1 MRKQFYKVKQL
12 ADQTFSRSGKA
23 EGLTDELQTADRK
36 VEHLRN
42 ALQLVS
48 KRLSTGAGS
57 TQGQDPAAREKR
69 LKKLPEYLLGLSM
82 CEASNFDDDDS
93 ILKYILYECG
103 KTEKFLANE
112 IAEHELKV
120 EQLVCAPLT
129 TISDQDLPAIMKA
142 KKHLNRLMSEKESAT
157 SRYHHLERQKEENP
171 TKLNAAREELEDVGI
186 RVEAARDALAA
197 DMFALVAKEAQ
208 LAHTLLQYVKL
219 QRAYHESALH
229 SLQDTVPELERFIN
243 DSSVKP
249 VFGYPLEE
257 HLRVTNRSIAFP
269 IELCVCTLHELAL
282 NEEGLFRIA
291 GGTSKVR
298 RMKLSLDAGL
308 FNVPLPR
315 DYRDMHVVASV
326 LKSYLRELPEPLL
339 TYRLY
344 ENFVNASRQPSEQTR
359 LNAIWEAIHLLP
371 EANFQNLRYLIKF
384 LSTLT
389 QNQSTNKMT
398 PSNLAIVIAPNLL
411 WAADES
417 TFDMNITTAV
427 NCIVELLI
435 KHADWFYKDDI
446 NFFISFTKEDLL
458 PDQCEY
464 GFSPNFVHGMNQT
477 AALSQEPANGDYG
490 SMSRS
495 MFDYNHQSLGKVS
508 HGGGRHSRSNS
519 HDTSLILLENDIKKA
534 QSNSSLSD
542 QSSPPHGSPKPIMRR
557 KNKPLAPV
565 PPNFTP
571 DKNKRVEPQPP
582 AQEVVKEQAST
593 KIDNDKPAK
602 PPRPVISDSGKVI
615 SGVQTINR
623 STYRQNRAMK
633 EEAARSGS
641 REHLADTR
649 RQSLELDKD
658 KIDVL
663 KPPEPGKE
671 STLVVK
677 NVTAQTGI
685 VSRMKVVGDAFSG
698 PASLGAERPAPT
710 ADKVIAARLQPI
722 AKPAGQAPPRPVA
735 APRTIVPALA
745 DPAAAVPPAPAGSA
759 PEPSD
764 VQLRHKPAVP
774 ERPAT
779 LRPQSFRAP
788 RSSLTD
794 APDIAPTVLE
804 RTHIYTVD
812 KQHPT
817 VIQVGA
823 SAVSAADKEVDEVPR
838 ATVQRTHSSGGRDG
852 ELEEPRSLCVA
863 SRQLSQSEG
872 DITECPSPRP
882 QPSRPPRPLVPA
894 PPPPVSGPAAQAPPA
909 PAPQAAQ
916 PAPPVPAAQPAQPAQ
931 LAQPVPQAAPVAQ
944 PLRESTDL

>member
-142 KKHLNRLMSEKESAT
+142 KKQLSRLMSEKESAT

-229 SLQDTVPELERFIN
+229 SLQDTVPELERFI
-243 DSSVKP
+243 S
-249 VFGYPLEE
+249 
-257 HLRVTNRSIAFP
+257 
-269 IELCVCTLHELAL
+269 
-282 NEEGLFRIA
+282 
-291 GGTSKVR
+291 TSKVR

-344 ENFVNASRQPSEQTR
+344 ENFVNASRQPTEQTR

-477 AALSQEPANGDYG
+477 AALQEPANGDY

-495 MFDYNHQSLGKVS
+495 MFDYNHQSLGRLTD
-508 HGGGRHSRSNS
+508 GGGRHSRSNS
-519 HDTSLILLENDIKKA
+519 HDTSLILLDNDIKKA

-602 PPRPVISDSGKVI
+602 PPRPVISDTGKVI

-663 KPPEPGKE
+663 KPPESGKE

-677 NVTAQTGI
+677 NVTAQTGV

-698 PASLGAERPAPT
+698 PASLGAERPAPA
-710 ADKVIAARLQPI
+710 ADKLIAARLQPI
-722 AKPAGQAPPRPVA
+722 AKPGGQAPPRPVA
-735 APRTIVPALA
+735 APRTIVPALPEPA
-745 DPAAAVPPAPAGSA
+745 PAAAGEAG
-759 PEPSD
+759 D

-823 SAVSAADKEVDEVPR
+823 SAGGGDREPEEAPR
-838 ATVQRTHSSGGRDG
+838 ATVQRTHSSGGRDAD
-852 ELEEPRSLCVA
+852 LEEPRTLCVA

-872 DITECPSPRP
+872 DITDCAAPSPRP

-894 PPPPVSGPAAQAPPA
+894 PPPPVSAPIAQPAPSAPVTQPTQSAQPAQPTQPAQPGP

-916 PAPPVPAAQPAQPAQ
+916 VAPQVAQ
-931 LAQPVPQAAPVAQ
+931 VAQ

>member
-1 MRKQFYKVKQL
+1 MKKQFFRVKQL
-12 ADQTFSRSGKA
+12 ADQTFSRSGKGEA
-23 EGLTDELQTADRK
+23 LTDELQTADRK

-42 ALQLVS
+42 ALQLIS
-48 KRLSTGAGS
+48 KRLATCAGS

-129 TISDQDLPAIMKA
+129 TISDHDLPAIMKA
-142 KKHLNRLMSEKESAT
+142 KKQLTRLINEKESAT
-157 SRYHHLERQKEENP
+157 SRYQHLERQKEENP
-171 TKLNAAREELEDVGI
+171 TKLNAAREELEECGA
-186 RVEAARDALAA
+186 RVESARDQLAA

-257 HLRVTNRSIAFP
+257 HLRVTSRTIAFP
-269 IELCVCTLHELAL
+269 IELCVCTLHELGL
-282 NEEGLFRIA
+282 NEEGLLRIA
-291 GGTSKVR
+291 GGSSKVR

-315 DYRDMHVVASV
+315 DYRDVHVVASV

-344 ENFVNASRQPSEQTR
+344 ENFIAVSRHATEQAR
-359 LNAIWEAIHLLP
+359 LNALWETIHLLP
-371 EANFQNLRYLIKF
+371 DANFQNLRYLIKF

-389 QNQSTNKMT
+389 QNQSANKMT

-417 TFDMNITTAV
+417 TFDMNITTVV
-427 NCIVELLI
+427 NCVVELLI
-435 KHADWFYKDDI
+435 KHADWFFNDDV
-446 NFFISFTKEDLL
+446 NFFVSFTREDLL
-458 PDQCEY
+458 PNQNEY
-464 GFSPNFVHGMNQT
+464 NSGTPYDH
-477 AALSQEPANGDYG
+477 QEHSNGDYS
-490 SMSRS
+490 SMSKS
-495 MFDYNHQSLGKVS
+495 LYDYNHSTQNKPSLEGA
-508 HGGGRHSRSNS
+508 GRHSRSNS

-571 DKNKRVEPQPP
+571 DKIRKAETHTQTSETTKEIP
-582 AQEVVKEQAST
+582 AAPKDE
-593 KIDNDKPAK
+593 KPAK
-602 PPRPVISDSGKVI
+602 PPRPIVSDTGKVI

-623 STYRQNRAMK
+623 STYRQNKAMRD
-633 EEAARSGS
+633 EARSGS
-641 REHLADTR
+641 RENLLEIR
-649 RQSLELDKD
+649 RQSLELEQDKLES
-658 KIDVL
+658 L
-663 KPPEPGKE
+663 KGDRET
-671 STLVVK
+671 TLVVK
-677 NVTAQTGI
+677 NVTAQTG
-685 VSRMKVVGDAFSG
+685 VVGRMKVVGEGNG
-698 PASLGAERPAPT
+698 PASLGSTQPAP
-710 ADKVIAARLQPI
+710 RSQPI
-722 AKPAGQAPPRPVA
+722 NKPGGQPPPRPVA
-735 APRTIVPALA
+735 APRTVLPVPV
-745 DPAAAVPPAPAGSA
+745 DD
-759 PEPSD
+759 D

-779 LRPQSFRAP
+779 LRPQSFRGA
-788 RSSLTD
+788 RGSVSD
-794 APDIAPTVLE
+794 ADVAPTVLE

-812 KQHPT
+812 KQQPT
-817 VIQVGA
+817 VIQVGPGQ
-823 SAVSAADKEVDEVPR
+823 DDGPR
-838 ATVQRTHSSGGRDG
+838 ATVQRTHSSGGKDA
-852 ELEEPRSLCVA
+852 ELEEHKGLTSA

-872 DITECPSPRP
+872 SITESPQSPRP
-882 QPSRPPRPLVPA
+882 LPSRPPRPLIPA
-894 PPPPVSGPAAQAPPA
+894 PPPPVAPHAQ
-909 PAPQAAQ
+909 Q
-916 PAPPVPAAQPAQPAQ
+916 
-931 LAQPVPQAAPVAQ
+931 
-944 PLRESTDL
+944 ESTDL

>member
-1 MRKQFYKVKQL
+1 MKKQFYRVKQL

-23 EGLTDELQTADRK
+23 EALTDELQNADRK

-69 LKKLPEYLLGLSM
+69 LKKLPEYMLGLSM

-93 ILKYILYECG
+93 ILKFILYECG

-129 TISDQDLPAIMKA
+129 AISDQDLPAIMKA
-142 KKHLNRLMSEKESAT
+142 KKQLSRLMSEKESAA

-171 TKLNAAREELEDVGI
+171 TKLSAAREELEEAGN

-229 SLQDTVPELERFIN
+229 SLADTVPELEKFIN

-257 HLRVTNRSIAFP
+257 HLRVTSRTIAFP

-308 FNVPLPR
+308 FSVPLPR
-315 DYRDMHVVASV
+315 DYRDVHVVASV

-344 ENFVNASRQPSEQTR
+344 DNFIAASRQPTEQAR
-359 LNAIWEAIHLLP
+359 LNALWEAIHLLP
-371 EANFQNLRYLIKF
+371 DANFQNLRYLIKF
-384 LSTLT
+384 LSALT

-417 TFDMNITTAV
+417 TFDMNITTVV
-427 NCIVELLI
+427 NCVVELLI
-435 KHADWFYKDDI
+435 KHADWFFQDDV

-458 PDQCEY
+458 PDHCEY
-464 GFSPNFVHGMNQT
+464 GFTPNFVQGYNQT
-477 AALSQEPANGDYG
+477 AALQESNGEC
-490 SMSRS
+490 MSKS
-495 MFDYNHQSLGKVS
+495 MFDYTNHHHTGRTSLD
-508 HGGGRHSRSNS
+508 GGRHSRSNS

-571 DKNKRVEPQPP
+571 DKNKKVEPQPP
-582 AQEVVKEQAST
+582 AAQPQPVQQPATEPIKEHPINT
-593 KIDNDKPAK
+593 KTEADKPAK
-602 PPRPVISDSGKVI
+602 PPRPVISDTGKVI

-623 STYRQNRAMK
+623 STYRQSKALK
-633 EEAARSGS
+633 DDARSGS
-641 REHLADTR
+641 RENLADR
-649 RQSLELDKD
+649 RTSLELEKERFES
-658 KIDVL
+658 L
-663 KPPEPGKE
+663 KAAERNE
-671 STLVVK
+671 STVVVK
-677 NVTAQTGI
+677 NVTAQTG
-685 VSRMKVVGDAFSG
+685 VVNRMKVVGESG
-698 PASLGAERPAPT
+698 PASLGAGPERGAGPRGTP
-710 ADKVIAARLQPI
+710 V
-722 AKPAGQAPPRPVA
+722 KPAAAPPPRPVA
-735 APRTIVPALA
+735 APRTI
-745 DPAAAVPPAPAGSA
+745 PPASSA
-759 PEPSD
+759 AEEPD

-788 RSSLTD
+788 RGSVSD
-794 APDIAPTVLE
+794 ADLAPTVLE
-804 RTHIYTVD
+804 RTHMYTVD

-817 VIQVGA
+817 VIQVGG
-823 SAVSAADKEVDEVPR
+823 AAAPAGDDGPR
-838 ATVQRTHSSGGRDG
+838 ATVQRTHSSGGKDA
-852 ELEEPRSLCVA
+852 ELEQKGLGA

-872 DITECPSPRP
+872 SITEAPQSPRP
-882 QPSRPPRPLVPA
+882 QPARPPRPAMPA
-894 PPPPVSGPAAQAPPA
+894 PPPPPPAHASPPSPA
-909 PAPQAAQ
+909 PAPSS
-916 PAPPVPAAQPAQPAQ
+916 PPAQP
-931 LAQPVPQAAPVAQ
+931 PPHN
-944 PLRESTDL
+944 ESTDL

>member
-1 MRKQFYKVKQL
+1 MKKQFYRVKQL
-12 ADQTFSRSGKA
+12 ADQTFSRSGKNEA
-23 EGLTDELQTADRK
+23 LTDELQTADRK

-42 ALQLVS
+42 ALQLIS
-48 KRLSTGAGS
+48 KKLATCAGS

-69 LKKLPEYLLGLSM
+69 LKKLPEYMLGLSM
-82 CEASNFDDDDS
+82 CEASNYDDDDS

-103 KTEKFLANE
+103 KQEKILANE

-142 KKHLNRLMSEKESAT
+142 KKQLSRLISEKEIAA

-171 TKLNAAREELEDVGI
+171 TKLNAAREELEEAGT
-186 RVEAARDALAA
+186 RVESARDALAA

-257 HLRVTNRSIAFP
+257 HLRVTSRTIAFP

-282 NEEGLFRIA
+282 SEEGLFRIA

-344 ENFVNASRQPSEQTR
+344 ENFIAASRQPSEQAR
-359 LNAIWEAIHLLP
+359 LNALWEAIHLLP
-371 EANFQNLRYLIKF
+371 DANFQNLRYLIKF
-384 LSTLT
+384 LSALT

-417 TFDMNITTAV
+417 TFDMNITTVV
-427 NCIVELLI
+427 NCVVELLI
-435 KHADWFYKDDI
+435 KHADWFFQDDI

-458 PDQCEY
+458 PDHCEY
-464 GFSPNFVHGMNQT
+464 GFTPHFVHGYNQT
-477 AALSQEPANGDYG
+477 AALTQEQSNGDYS
-490 SMSRS
+490 SMSKS
-495 MFDYNHQSLGKVS
+495 MCDYGYQALQNRNNADGP
-508 HGGGRHSRSNS
+508 GRHSRSNS
-519 HDTSLILLENDIKKA
+519 HDTSLILIENEIKKA

-571 DKNKRVEPQPP
+571 DKSKKVEAQVQTCAIEPAKEAQPAAKELHHAVKEPQPS
-582 AQEVVKEQAST
+582 VKEAE
-593 KIDNDKPAK
+593 KPAK
-602 PPRPVISDSGKVI
+602 PPRPVISDTGKVI

-623 STYRQNRAMK
+623 STYRQNKAMK

-641 REHLADTR
+641 RENLADVR
-649 RQSLELDKD
+649 RQSLELEKEKLDS
-658 KIDVL
+658 L
-663 KPPEPGKE
+663 KAVD
-671 STLVVK
+671 TLVVK
-677 NVTAQTGI
+677 NVTAQTG
-685 VSRMKVVGDAFSG
+685 VVGRMKIGGDPSSG
-698 PASLGAERPAPT
+698 PASLGAAP
-710 ADKVIAARLQPI
+710 RQPI
-722 AKPAGQAPPRPVA
+722 TKPVGQPPPRPVA
-735 APRTIVPALA
+735 APRTLLPA
-745 DPAAAVPPAPAGSA
+745 PPTTVPAPA
-759 PEPSD
+759 ESD
-764 VQLRHKPAVP
+764 GEVQLRHKPAVP

-788 RSSLTD
+788 RGSGPD
-794 APDIAPTVLE
+794 AEVTPTMLE

-817 VIQVGA
+817 VIQVGGPEA
-823 SAVSAADKEVDEVPR
+823 EEGPR
-838 ATVQRTHSSGGRDG
+838 ATVQRTHSSGGKDA
-852 ELEEPRSLCVA
+852 ELDEPKCLTGL

-872 DITECPSPRP
+872 SITESPQSPRP
-882 QPSRPPRPLVPA
+882 QTSRPPRPLVPA
-894 PPPPVSGPAAQAPPA
+894 PPPPVAPPA
-909 PAPQAAQ
+909 PT
-916 PAPPVPAAQPAQPAQ
+916 PPH
-931 LAQPVPQAAPVAQ
+931 
-944 PLRESTDL
+944 ESTDL

>member
-1 MRKQFYKVKQL
+1 MRKK
-12 ADQTFSRSGKA
+12 SGKA

-82 CEASNFDDDDS
+82 LEASNFDDDDS

-103 KTEKFLANE
+103 KTEKLLANE

-129 TISDQDLPAIMKA
+129 SISDQDLPAIMKT
-142 KKHLNRLMSEKESAT
+142 KKQLSRLMSEKETAA

-171 TKLNAAREELEDVGI
+171 TKFNAAREELEDVGI

-208 LAHTLLQYVKL
+208 LAHTLLQYIKL

-243 DSSVKP
+243 DSSTKP

-257 HLRVTNRSIAFP
+257 HLRVTSRTIAFP

-291 GGTSKVR
+291 GGSSKVR

-326 LKSYLRELPEPLL
+326 LKCYLRELPEPIL

-344 ENFVNASRQPSEQTR
+344 ETFVNASRQPTEQTR
-359 LNAIWEAIHLLP
+359 LNALWEAIHLLP

-384 LSTLT
+384 LSALT

-435 KHADWFYKDDI
+435 KHADWFFKDDLS
-446 NFFISFTKEDLL
+446 FFISFTKEDLL

-464 GFSPNFVHGMNQT
+464 GFTPNFVHGYNQT
-477 AALSQEPANGDYG
+477 AALSQDAANGDYS
-490 SMSRS
+490 SMSKS
-495 MFDYNHQSLGKVS
+495 MFDYNHQSLSKVTDGS
-508 HGGGRHSRSNS
+508 GRHSRSNS

-542 QSSPPHGSPKPIMRR
+542 QSSPPHGSPKPILRR

-571 DKNKRVEPQPP
+571 DKNRKVEPQSQPQPQAPEP
-582 AQEVVKEQAST
+582 AKEQAT
-593 KIDNDKPAK
+593 PAKVENDKPAK
-602 PPRPVISDSGKVI
+602 PPRPVISDTGKVI
-615 SGVQTINR
+615 TGVQTINR
-623 STYRQNRAMK
+623 STYRQSKALK
-633 EEAARSGS
+633 EEAARCGS
-641 REHLADTR
+641 REHLSDTR

-658 KIDVL
+658 KLDIIKAPD
-663 KPPEPGKE
+663 GRE

-685 VSRMKVVGDAFSG
+685 VGRMKVVGDAMSG
-698 PASLGAERPAPT
+698 PASLGAERPLSGGDKLAPR
-710 ADKVIAARLQPI
+710 AGPVLKPGAAP
-722 AKPAGQAPPRPVA
+722 PPRPVA
-735 APRTIVPALA
+735 APRTLLP
-745 DPAAAVPPAPAGSA
+745 A
-759 PEPSD
+759 PEPEPD
-764 VQLRHKPAVP
+764 VTLRHKPAVP
-774 ERPAT
+774 ERPAA
-779 LRPQSFRAP
+779 LRPQSFRAL
-788 RSSLTD
+788 RASLTD
-794 APDIAPTVLE
+794 AADVAPTVLE

-812 KQHPT
+812 KHHPT

-823 SAVSAADKEVDEVPR
+823 APPPAERDADDAPR

-852 ELEEPRSLCVA
+852 DLEEPRSLCVA

-872 DITECPSPRP
+872 DITDSPSPRP
-882 QPSRPPRPLVPA
+882 QPSRPPRPLMPA
-894 PPPPVSGPAAQAPPA
+894 PPPPVSAPAAAAAATAAQVVQPAAA
-909 PAPQAAQ
+909 PAP
-916 PAPPVPAAQPAQPAQ
+916 
-931 LAQPVPQAAPVAQ
+931 AAPVAPVA
-944 PLRESTDL
+944 PLAASVQATVTASTTDVAQSGESTDL

>member
-1 MRKQFYKVKQL
+1 MKKQFYKVKQL
-12 ADQTFSRSGKA
+12 ADQTFSRSGKSEA
-23 EGLTDELQTADRK
+23 LTDELQTADKK

-42 ALQLVS
+42 ALQLIS
-48 KRLSTGAGS
+48 KRLATAAGS
-57 TQGQDPAAREKR
+57 TYGQDPAAREKR

-129 TISDQDLPAIMKA
+129 AISDQDLPAIMKA
-142 KKHLNRLMSEKESAT
+142 KKQLSRLISEKESAA

-171 TKLNAAREELEDVGI
+171 TKLSAAREELEEAGT

-243 DSSVKP
+243 DSSTKP

-257 HLRVTNRSIAFP
+257 HLRVTGRTIAFP

-308 FNVPLPR
+308 FSVPLPR
-315 DYRDMHVVASV
+315 DYRDAHVVASA
-326 LKSYLRELPEPLL
+326 LKGYLRELPEPLL
-339 TYRLY
+339 TFRLY
-344 ENFVNASRQPSEQTR
+344 EHFVAAARQPGDTAR
-359 LNAIWEAIHLLP
+359 LNALWEAVHLLP
-371 EANFQNLRYLIKF
+371 DANYQNLRYLIKF
-384 LSTLT
+384 LAALT
-389 QNQSTNKMT
+389 QNQATNKMT

-417 TFDMNITTAV
+417 AFDMNLTTVV
-427 NCIVELLI
+427 NCVVELLI
-435 KHADWFYKDDI
+435 KHADWFFKDDGF
-446 NFFISFTKEDLL
+446 NFFVSFTREDLL

-464 GFSPNFVHGMNQT
+464 GFTPNFVHGYNQT
-477 AALSQEPANGDYG
+477 AALASDANGDCH
-490 SMSRS
+490 SMSKS
-495 MFDYNHQSLGKVS
+495 MCDYNAPRAD
-508 HGGGRHSRSNS
+508 GRHSRSNS
-519 HDTSLILLENDIKKA
+519 HDTSLILIENEIKKA

-571 DKNKRVEPQPP
+571 DRSRKVEAQSQTAPP
-582 AQEVVKEQAST
+582 PDPAKDPPGAKDAE
-593 KIDNDKPAK
+593 KPAK

-623 STYRQNRAMK
+623 CTYRQNKALR
-633 EEAARSGS
+633 EEAARAGS
-641 REHLADTR
+641 RENLTDAR

-658 KIDVL
+658 SL
-663 KPPEPGKE
+663 KAEA
-671 STLVVK
+671 VVAK
-677 NVTAQTGI
+677 SGSVQTG
-685 VSRMKVVGDAFSG
+685 VVGRMRVEGSG
-698 PASLGAERPAPT
+698 PASLGAPARTPL
-710 ADKVIAARLQPI
+710 V
-722 AKPAGQAPPRPVA
+722 KPAGQPPPRPTPVA
-735 APRTIVPALA
+735 APRTLLPVG
-745 DPAAAVPPAPAGSA
+745 APATTN
-759 PEPSD
+759 EDSD
-764 VQLRHKPAVP
+764 VQLRQKPAIP

-779 LRPQSFRAP
+779 LRPASFRGA
-788 RSSLTD
+788 RGSGSD
-794 APDIAPTVLE
+794 APDVAPTVLE

-817 VIQVGA
+817 VIQVTAEEA
-823 SAVSAADKEVDEVPR
+823 SR
-838 ATVQRTHSSGGRDG
+838 ATVQRTHSSGGADADLDPPKALG
-852 ELEEPRSLCVA
+852 TT
-863 SRQLSQSEG
+863 RQLSQSEG
-872 DITECPSPRP
+872 SITETPTSPRP
-882 QPSRPPRPLVPA
+882 QTTRPPRPLVPA
-894 PPPPVSGPAAQAPPA
+894 PPPPVA
-909 PAPQAAQ
+909 APQS
-916 PAPPVPAAQPAQPAQ
+916 
-931 LAQPVPQAAPVAQ
+931 
-944 PLRESTDL
+944 ESTDL

>member
-1 MRKQFYKVKQL
+1 MKKQFYRVKQL
-12 ADQTFSRSGKA
+12 ADQTFSRSGKGEA
-23 EGLTDELQTADRK
+23 LTDELQTADRK

-48 KRLSTGAGS
+48 KRLSTGAGN

-93 ILKYILYECG
+93 ILKYILFECG

-129 TISDQDLPAIMKA
+129 AIGDQDLPAIMKA
-142 KKHLNRLMSEKESAT
+142 KKQLSRLISEKESAA
-157 SRYHHLERQKEENP
+157 SRYNHLERQKEENP
-171 TKLNAAREELEDVGI
+171 TKLTAAREELEEAGNK
-186 RVEAARDALAA
+186 VEAARDALAA

-257 HLRVTNRSIAFP
+257 HLRVTGRTIAFP

-282 NEEGLFRIA
+282 SEEGLFRIA

-308 FNVPLPR
+308 FNVPLPP
-315 DYRDMHVVASV
+315 DYRDMHVVSSV

-344 ENFVNASRQPSEQTR
+344 ENFILASRQPTEQAR
-359 LNAIWEAIHLLP
+359 LNALWEGVHLLP
-371 EANFQNLRYLIKF
+371 DANFQNLRYLIKF
-384 LSTLT
+384 LSALT

-427 NCIVELLI
+427 NCVVELLI
-435 KHADWFYKDDI
+435 KHADWFFKDEL

-458 PDQCEY
+458 PDHCEY
-464 GFSPNFVHGMNQT
+464 GINPNFVHYNQT
-477 AALSQEPANGDYG
+477 VTLGQEHSNGDY
-490 SMSRS
+490 SSLTKS
-495 MFDYNHQSLGKVS
+495 MFDYNNQSSQKTTVDGP
-508 HGGGRHSRSNS
+508 GRHSRSNS
-519 HDTSLILLENDIKKA
+519 HDTSLILLDNDMKKA

-542 QSSPPHGSPKPIMRR
+542 QSSPPHGSPKPILRR

-571 DKNKRVEPQPP
+571 DKNKKVEAQTQVNDIKEPP
-582 AQEVVKEQAST
+582 VSSKDAE
-593 KIDNDKPAK
+593 KPAK
-602 PPRPVISDSGKVI
+602 PPRPVISDTGKI
-615 SGVQTINR
+615 ITGVQTINR
-623 STYRQNRAMK
+623 STYRQNKALK
-633 EEAARSGS
+633 EEASRGGS
-641 REHLADTR
+641 RENLADSR
-649 RQSLELDKD
+649 RQSFEFEKE
-658 KIDVL
+658 KFESL
-663 KPPEPGKE
+663 KSFDNRNDKE

-677 NVTAQTGI
+677 NVTAQTG
-685 VSRMKVVGDAFSG
+685 VVGRMKIVGDISG
-698 PASLGAERPAPT
+698 PMSLGAEK
-710 ADKVIAARLQPI
+710 D
-722 AKPAGQAPPRPVA
+722 KPAKIQIPKPTGQPPPRPVA
-735 APRTIVPALA
+735 APRTIVPAVDA
-745 DPAAAVPPAPAGSA
+745 DN
-759 PEPSD
+759 D
-764 VQLRHKPAVP
+764 VQLRNKPAVP

-779 LRPQSFRAP
+779 LRPQSFRGQRA
-788 RSSLTD
+788 SLSD
-794 APDIAPTVLE
+794 NPDVTPTMLE
-804 RTHIYTVD
+804 RTHMYTVD

-817 VIQVGA
+817 VIQVGGP
-823 SAVSAADKEVDEVPR
+823 DEEGPR
-838 ATVQRTHSSGGRDG
+838 ATVQRTHSSGGKDA
-852 ELEEPRSLCVA
+852 ELEEPKGLSNA

-872 DITECPSPRP
+872 SITDGPMSPKP

-894 PPPPVSGPAAQAPPA
+894 PPPPV
-909 PAPQAAQ
+909 APQQ
-916 PAPPVPAAQPAQPAQ
+916 N
-931 LAQPVPQAAPVAQ
+931 
-944 PLRESTDL
+944 ESTDL

>member
-142 KKHLNRLMSEKESAT
+142 KKQLNRLMSEKESAT

-257 HLRVTNRSIAFP
+257 HLRVTNRCIAFP

-291 GGTSKVR
+291 GGEYFQSTQNEAVTR
-298 RMKLSLDAGL
+298 RWPVQRPA
-308 FNVPLPR
+308 PR

-435 KHADWFYKDDI
+435 KHADWFYKDDV

-477 AALSQEPANGDYG
+477 AALSQEPANGDYS

-495 MFDYNHQSLGKVS
+495 MFDYNHHSLAKAAD
-508 HGGGRHSRSNS
+508 GGGRHSRSNS

-633 EEAARSGS
+633 EEAARSSS

-671 STLVVK
+671 STLV
-677 NVTAQTGI
+677 TGI

-710 ADKVIAARLQPI
+710 VDKVVAARLQPI
-722 AKPAGQAPPRPVA
+722 TKPAGQAPPRPVA
-735 APRTIVPALA
+735 APRTIVPALP
-745 DPAAAVPPAPAGSA
+745 DPAAAAPPALASSA
-759 PEPSD
+759 AEPSD

-823 SAVSAADKEVDEVPR
+823 SAATAADKEVEEVPR

-872 DITECPSPRP
+872 DITDCPSPRP

-894 PPPPVSGPAAQAPPA
+894 PPPPVSAPAAQTTPIPVTQPA
-909 PAPQAAQ
+909 QPAQPSQPVQAAQ
-916 PAPPVPAAQPAQPAQ
+916 PAPQAPAAV
-931 LAQPVPQAAPVAQ
+931 VPQ

>member
-1 MRKQFYKVKQL
+1 MKKQFYRVKQL
-12 ADQTFSRSGKA
+12 ADQTFSRSGKG
-23 EGLTDELQTADRK
+23 ETLPDELLTADKK

-48 KRLSTGAGS
+48 KRLATGAGN

-82 CEASNFDDDDS
+82 LEASNYDDDDS
-93 ILKYILYECG
+93 ILKFILHECG

-129 TISDQDLPAIMKA
+129 AISDTDLPAIMKA
-142 KKHLNRLMSEKESAT
+142 KKQLNRLMSEKESAL
-157 SRYHHLERQKEENP
+157 SRYNHLERQKEENP
-171 TKLNAAREELEDVGI
+171 SKFIAAREELEEAGNK
-186 RVEAARDALAA
+186 VESARDALAA

-257 HLRVTNRSIAFP
+257 HLRVTSRTIAFP
-269 IELCVCTLHELAL
+269 IEICVCTLHELAL

-298 RMKLSLDAGL
+298 RLKLSLDAGL
-308 FNVPLPR
+308 FNVPLPQ
-315 DYRDMHVVASV
+315 DYKDMHVVASV
-326 LKSYLRELPEPLL
+326 LKCYLRELPEPLL

-344 ENFVNASRQPSEQTR
+344 ENFILASRQPTEQAR
-359 LNAIWEAIHLLP
+359 LNSLWEAIHLLP
-371 EANFQNLRYLIKF
+371 DANFQNLRYLIKF
-384 LSTLT
+384 LSALT

-427 NCIVELLI
+427 NCVVELLI
-435 KHADWFYKDDI
+435 KHADWFFKDEL

-458 PDQCEY
+458 PGEGDY
-464 GFSPNFVHGMNQT
+464 GFIPNFVQGYNQT
-477 AALSQEPANGDYG
+477 VVLNQEQSNGDYN
-490 SMSRS
+490 SMSKS
-495 MFDYNHQSLGKVS
+495 LYDYNNQVS
-508 HGGGRHSRSNS
+508 QKSTVDGPGRHSRSNS
-519 HDTSLILLENDIKKA
+519 HDTSLILLENDMKKA

-542 QSSPPHGSPKPIMRR
+542 QSSPPHGSPKPILRR

-571 DKNKRVEPQPP
+571 DKNKKVEAQTQVNEP
-582 AQEVVKEQAST
+582 AKEQTNVT
-593 KIDNDKPAK
+593 KDNEKPAK
-602 PPRPVISDSGKVI
+602 PPRPVISDTGKVI
-615 SGVQTINR
+615 TGVQTINR
-623 STYRQNRAMK
+623 STYRQNKALK
-633 EEAARSGS
+633 EEANRSSS
-641 REHLADTR
+641 RENLTDTR
-649 RQSLELDKD
+649 RQSLEFDKD
-658 KIDVL
+658 KFDFKTID
-663 KPPEPGKE
+663 KNDKE

-677 NVTAQTGI
+677 NVTAQTG
-685 VSRMKVVGDAFSG
+685 VVGRMKIIGDTISG
-698 PASLGAERPAPT
+698 PASLGAERPA
-710 ADKVIAARLQPI
+710 DKPGRIQIPKPSGQP
-722 AKPAGQAPPRPVA
+722 PPRPVA
-735 APRTIVPALA
+735 APRTIVPAA
-745 DPAAAVPPAPAGSA
+745 STASTAT
-759 PEPSD
+759 EPD
-764 VQLRHKPAVP
+764 GEVQLRHKPAVP

-779 LRPQSFRAP
+779 LRPQSFRGQRA
-788 RSSLTD
+788 SLTD
-794 APDIAPTVLE
+794 AAEAPTVLE
-804 RTHIYTVD
+804 RTHMYTVD

-823 SAVSAADKEVDEVPR
+823 AGAAGELAAAEIEAR
-838 ATVQRTHSSGGRDG
+838 ATVQRTHSSGGKDA
-852 ELEEPRSLCVA
+852 ELEEGGRLGA

-872 DITECPSPRP
+872 SITEGGARG
-882 QPSRPPRPLVPA
+882 RPPRPLVPA
-894 PPPPVSGPAAQAPPA
+894 PPPPH
-909 PAPQAAQ
+909 
-916 PAPPVPAAQPAQPAQ
+916 
-931 LAQPVPQAAPVAQ
+931 AAPHC
-944 PLRESTDL
+944 ESTDL

>member
-1 MRKQFYKVKQL
+1 MKKQFYRVKQL

-23 EGLTDELQTADRK
+23 EALTDELQTADKK

-42 ALQLVS
+42 ALQLIS
-48 KRLSTGAGS
+48 KRLATGAGS

-82 CEASNFDDDDS
+82 CEASNFDDEDS
-93 ILKYILYECG
+93 ILKYILHECG

-129 TISDQDLPAIMKA
+129 AISEQDLPAIMKT
-142 KKHLNRLMSEKESAT
+142 KKQLSRLISEKESAL
-157 SRYHHLERQKEENP
+157 SRYNHYLERQKEENP
-171 TKLNAAREELEDVGI
+171 TKLIAAKEELEEAGI
-186 RVEAARDALAA
+186 KVEAMRDVLAA

-257 HLRVTNRSIAFP
+257 HLRVTGRTIAFP
-269 IELCVCTLHELAL
+269 VELCVCTLHELAL

-308 FNVPLPR
+308 FTVPLPP

-344 ENFVNASRQPSEQTR
+344 EHFLLASRHPTEQAR
-359 LNAIWEAIHLLP
+359 LNALWEAIHLLP
-371 EANFQNLRYLIKF
+371 DANFQNLRYLIKF
-384 LSTLT
+384 LSALT
-389 QNQSTNKMT
+389 QNQGTNKMT
-398 PSNLAIVIAPNLL
+398 PSNLAIVVAPNLL

-427 NCIVELLI
+427 NCVVELLI
-435 KHADWFYKDDI
+435 KHADWFFKDEL

-458 PDQCEY
+458 PNQNAAPCGTVRCDAVY
-464 GFSPNFVHGMNQT
+464 GFTSNFVQGYPQT
-477 AALSQEPANGDYG
+477 VALTQEQSNGEYN
-490 SMSRS
+490 SMSKS
-495 MFDYNHQSLGKVS
+495 MFDYNHQNSLKATADGA
-508 HGGGRHSRSNS
+508 GRHSRSNS
-519 HDTSLILLENDIKKA
+519 HDTSLILLENDMKKA

-571 DKNKRVEPQPP
+571 DKNKKLEVQPP
-582 AQEVVKEQAST
+582 VIEQPATEEAVVAKVDGE
-593 KIDNDKPAK
+593 KPAK
-602 PPRPVISDSGKVI
+602 PPRPVISETGKVI
-615 SGVQTINR
+615 TGVQTINR
-623 STYRQNRAMK
+623 STYRQSKALK

-641 REHLADTR
+641 RENLADTR
-649 RQSLELDKD
+649 RQSLEFEKD
-658 KIDVL
+658 KFESL
-663 KPPEPGKE
+663 KGTDRET
-671 STLVVK
+671 TLIVK
-677 NVTAQTGI
+677 NVTAQSG
-685 VSRMKVVGDAFSG
+685 VVGRMKVGGDAGSG
-698 PASLGAERPAPT
+698 PASLGAER
-710 ADKVIAARLQPI
+710 AR
-722 AKPAGQAPPRPVA
+722 AKPGAQPPPRPVA
-735 APRTIVPALA
+735 APRTLVPAPP
-745 DPAAAVPPAPAGSA
+745 DDAA
-759 PEPSD
+759 D
-764 VQLRHKPAVP
+764 VQLRNKPAVP

-788 RSSLTD
+788 RSSLAD
-794 APDIAPTVLE
+794 AADLAPTVLE

-812 KQHPT
+812 KHQPT
-817 VIQVGA
+817 VIRVGG
-823 SAVSAADKEVDEVPR
+823 ADAEEGPR
-838 ATVQRTHSSGGRDG
+838 AAVQRTHSSGGKDA
-852 ELEEPRSLCVA
+852 ELEEPKGLSSA
-863 SRQLSQSEG
+863 SRQLSQSDG
-872 DITECPSPRP
+872 SITEGGASPRP
-882 QPSRPPRPLVPA
+882 QPARPPRPLVPA
-894 PPPPVSGPAAQAPPA
+894 PPPPVAPPA
-909 PAPQAAQ
+909 TAA
-916 PAPPVPAAQPAQPAQ
+916 A
-931 LAQPVPQAAPVAQ
+931 AAP
-944 PLRESTDL
+944 LHESTDL

>member
-1 MRKQFYKVKQL
+1 MKKQFYRVKQL
-12 ADQTFSRSGKA
+12 ADQTFSRSGKGEA
-23 EGLTDELQTADRK
+23 LTDELQTADKK

-42 ALQLVS
+42 ALHLIS
-48 KRLSTGAGS
+48 KRLATAAGN

-69 LKKLPEYLLGLSM
+69 LRKLPEYLLGLSM

-93 ILKYILYECG
+93 ILKYILHECG

-120 EQLVCAPLT
+120 EQLVCSPLAA
-129 TISDQDLPAIMKA
+129 ISDHDLPAIMKA
-142 KKHLNRLMSEKESAT
+142 KKHLSRLINEKESAL
-157 SRYHHLERQKEENP
+157 SRYNNLERQKDEYP
-171 TKLNAAREELEDVGI
+171 AKYSAAKEELEEAGNK
-186 RVEAARDALAA
+186 VESARDALAA
-197 DMFALVAKEAQ
+197 DMYALVAKEAQ

-257 HLRVTNRSIAFP
+257 HLRVTARTIAFP

-308 FNVPLPR
+308 FSVPLPP

-339 TYRLY
+339 TFRLY
-344 ENFVNASRQPSEQTR
+344 ENFILASKQPSEQAR
-359 LNAIWEAIHLLP
+359 LNALWEAIHLLP
-371 EANFQNLRYLIKF
+371 DANFQNLRYLIKF
-384 LSTLT
+384 LSALT

-427 NCIVELLI
+427 NCGVELLI
-435 KHADWFYKDDI
+435 KHADWFFKDDQK
-446 NFFISFTKEDLL
+446 FFISFTKEDLL
-458 PDQCEY
+458 PDQGDY
-464 GFSPNFVHGMNQT
+464 GFIPTFVQGYNQT
-477 AALSQEPANGDYG
+477 AALTQEQANGDYS
-490 SMSRS
+490 SMSKS
-495 MFDYNHQSLGKVS
+495 MYNYNHQAAQKNPSDLL
-508 HGGGRHSRSNS
+508 GRHSRSNS
-519 HDTSLILLENDIKKA
+519 HDTSLILIDNDIKKA

-571 DKNKRVEPQPP
+571 DKNKKVEAQTQATEAPKEPQNSI
-582 AQEVVKEQAST
+582 AKEAE
-593 KIDNDKPAK
+593 KPAK
-602 PPRPVISDSGKVI
+602 PPRPVISDTGKII

-623 STYRQNRAMK
+623 STYRQSKAIK

-641 REHLADTR
+641 RENLADIR
-649 RQSLELDKD
+649 RQSLEFEKD
-658 KIDVL
+658 KFESL
-663 KPPEPGKE
+663 KAMERNDKE
-671 STLVVK
+671 STLVCK
-677 NVTAQTGI
+677 NVTAQSGVVT
-685 VSRMKVVGDAFSG
+685 RMKIVGEPNSG
-698 PASLGAERPAPT
+698 PASLGAEKSLDRCLRIQVPKPSS
-710 ADKVIAARLQPI
+710 QP
-722 AKPAGQAPPRPVA
+722 PPRP
-735 APRTIVPALA
+735 APRTIVPAPVEA
-745 DPAAAVPPAPAGSA
+745 DN
-759 PEPSD
+759 E
-764 VQLRHKPAVP
+764 VQLRNKPAVP

-779 LRPQSFRAP
+779 LRPQSFRGQ

-794 APDIAPTVLE
+794 NSEITPTVLE

-817 VIQVGA
+817 VIQVGG
-823 SAVSAADKEVDEVPR
+823 AVDDEGSR
-838 ATVQRTHSSGGRDG
+838 NTVQRTHSSGGKDA
-852 ELEEPRSLCVA
+852 ELEEPKSLTNA

-872 DITECPSPRP
+872 NITEGGPKSPRP
-882 QPSRPPRPLVPA
+882 QPARPPRPLVPA
-894 PPPPVSGPAAQAPPA
+894 PPPPVA
-909 PAPQAAQ
+909 PAH
-916 PAPPVPAAQPAQPAQ
+916 
-931 LAQPVPQAAPVAQ
+931 
-944 PLRESTDL
+944 ESTDL